1 MSKIQYEIISE
12 IKQSNKGAVY
22 LAKVEGYEFPV
33 IVKFLKRGNRNV
45 FAALQAMESEYIPQ
59 IYQMEETTDG
69 LLVVEEY
76 IEGELLTEYLAGR
89 NLSESQYL
97 SVAKQLCEGLGKLH
111 QCEPPMIHRD
121 IKPSNII
128 VNSEGRVKIIDFDSA
143 RLYKAEADS
152 DTRLLGTE
160 NYAAPEQFGY
170 SQTDCRSDIY
180 SMGVV
185 FGKFPGFASK
195 KRNRLWK
202 KMVERCTLFAPESR
216 YQTVEEVGKEL
227 ERIDGAERSGVKYIG
242 AAACFLLLSIAALLL
257 ITDDGEKDRVTESA
271 KGPSSTPG
279 ITAESTPS
287 AVPSVTP
294 EPTPDSVPS
303 ATPEAEPASDPSPTP
318 VMTPTTV
325 PSPTP
330 EVTPTPTT
338 VPEVPSDA
346 GEAVVWKTFADCGL
360 PGKPENCPECRVSED
375 DPIQIAVLK
384 KKIANSSAY
393 VQYYFKDRMQ
403 KADLLTYTTF
413 LDDARESFVGVK
425 LYSYQSSEWIRLSS
439 AEATEKDGIC
449 HIDGQFMD
457 ALEDGFYQ
465 LVMQMQFEGENGI
478 REHSVYVYV
487 AENDSFEGF
496 DFYVENNCLEYRGEK
511 GITLHST
518 LRNDCTERITA
529 VYWEWGD
536 VLDASLYKLL
546 YGGRAVEFSELLLD
560 NFMENGEVSVW
571 LEMSD
576 GVREQVKIRVLST
589 LP

>member
-33 IVKFLKRGNRNV
+33 IVKLLKRGNRKV
-45 FAALQAMESEYIPQ
+45 LEALQSLEKEYIPQ
-59 IYQMEETTDG
+59 IYQMEETADG

-76 IEGELLTEYLAGR
+76 IAGELLTEYLAGR

-97 SVAKQLCEGLGKLH
+97 SIAKQLCEGLGKLH
-111 QCEPPMIHRD
+111 RCEPPMIHRD

-128 VNSEGRVKIIDFDSA
+128 VNSEERVKIIDFDSA
-143 RLYKAEADS
+143 RLYKAEADG

-160 NYAAPEQFGY
+160 NYAAPEQYGY

-180 SMGVV
+180 SLGVV
-185 FGKFPGFASK
+185 FGKFPAFASK

-227 ERIDGAERSGVKYIG
+227 ERIEAVGMSGVKGIG
-242 AAACFLLLSIAALLL
+242 AVACFLLLSIAVILL
-257 ITDDGEKDRVTESA
+257 ITDDGMKDSVTESA
-271 KGPSSTPG
+271 KGPSA
-279 ITAESTPS
+279 TAEATPS
-287 AVPSVTP
+287 SVPSATA
-294 EPTPDSVPS
+294 EPTPSTVPS
-303 ATPEAEPASDPSPTP
+303 ATPEVEPTSGPSPI
-318 VMTPTTV
+318 
-325 PSPTP
+325 P
-330 EVTPTPTT
+330 EATLTPTT
-338 VPEVPSDA
+338 VPEVPADA
-346 GEAVVWKTFADCGL
+346 GETVVWKTFADYGL

-375 DPIQIAVLK
+375 DSLQVAVLK
-384 KKIANSSAY
+384 KKIASSSAY

-403 KADLLTYTTF
+403 KEDLLTYTTF
-413 LDDARESFVGVK
+413 FDDVRESFVGVK

-439 AEATEKDGIC
+439 TEATEKDGIC

-487 AENDSFEGF
+487 AENDAFEGL

-518 LRNDCTERITA
+518 LRNDCTERIMA

-576 GVREQVKIRVLST
+576 GAREQVKIRVLSS